1 MDLDLDGFDINST
14 DFDVSSTEEDVVTSR
29 FKDAQSALLYIDD
42 NWYRERNRRGRQMDL
57 IGEYA
62 GAEPFVLDGSSPSSF
77 TTRIS
82 S

>member
-14 DFDVSSTEEDVVTSR
+14 DFDVSSTEEDVVTSGQE
-29 FKDAQSALLYIDD
+29 DARSALLYIDD
-42 NWYRERNRRGRQMDL
+42 KWYRERNRRGRRMDL
-57 IGEYA
+57 IGDYA
-62 GAEPFVLDGSSPSSF
+62 GAEPFVLDGNSPSSS